1 MRVAHHASASILNWP
16 QALIDRAESVRDRD
30 ALQRAAG
37 IAQVAGEL
45 SRAMIDAMDHRAALV
60 PGISR
65 APTAEGTVMVS
76 TMLGANSA
84 ILDAFENLSA
94 MTALRDVLAHS
105 PCPLV
110 AHLKQVIPAAFAQ
123 LHAEDVYASRERART
138 TPAKAPSLAS

>member
-16 QALIDRAESVRDRD
+16 QALIDRAEASRDRAD
-30 ALQRAAG
+30 LSRASAV
-37 IAQVAGEL
+37 AQVAGEL
-45 SRAMIDAMDHRAALV
+45 SRAITDAMNHRAALV

-65 APTAEGTVMVS
+65 VPTANGTVMVT
-76 TMLGANSA
+76 TMLSANSA

-94 MTALRDVLAHS
+94 MTALRDVLTHS
-105 PCPLV
+105 QCPLV

-123 LHAEDVYASRERART
+123 LHAEDVYTSRERARA